1 MLAIVVDSYGKHF
14 HGLSTEGGRG
24 GELTKYAKSTQLL
37 TTEACVVAC
46 MCESLKMSAHG
57 V

>member
-14 HGLSTEGGRG
+14 HGLSTEGRRG